1 MEREEFLRKTKNLDK
16 KLDEMFEVIDQQIK
30 EFINTEPDLTYKEMD
45 TIFDRIRPFVKCY
58 ENEIKMKLIEIIK
71 TYLNNTMHEQK
82 ISSVNTGVNT
92 KEETTEIKNTIPD
105 FSKFSSEELF
115 KCLWNIKVQLPK
127 YKWQDYIE
135 NIDKMFSSREVLSK
149 LNVEFEIKIK

>member
-30 EFINTEPDLTYKEMD
+30 EFINAEPDLTYKQMD
-45 TIFDRIRPFVKCY
+45 TILDRIKPFVRCY
-58 ENEIKMKLIEIIK
+58 ENEVKVKLIEIIK
-71 TYLNNTMHEQK
+71 IHLNKVMNEQK

-149 LNVEFEIKIK
+149 LNVEFEIKMK

>member
-1 MEREEFLRKTKNLDK
+1 MEREEFIRKTKNLDK

-82 ISSVNTGVNT
+82 ISSVNTGINT
-92 KEETTEIKNTIPD
+92 KEETMEIKNTIPD

-127 YKWQDYIE
+127 YTWNDYIE
-135 NIDKMFSSREVLSK
+135 NIDKMFLSREVLGK
-149 LNVEFEIKIK
+149 RNIELEIKVK

>member
-45 TIFDRIRPFVKCY
+45 TIFDR
-58 ENEIKMKLIEIIK
+58 
-71 TYLNNTMHEQK
+71 MHEQK
-82 ISSVNTGVNT
+82 ISSVNTGINT
-92 KEETTEIKNTIPD
+92 KEETMEIKNTIPD
-105 FSKFSSEELF
+105 FSKFSNEELF

-127 YKWQDYIE
+127 YTWNDYIE
-135 NIDKMFSSREVLSK
+135 NIDKMFLSREVLGK
-149 LNVEFEIKIK
+149 RNIELEIKVK